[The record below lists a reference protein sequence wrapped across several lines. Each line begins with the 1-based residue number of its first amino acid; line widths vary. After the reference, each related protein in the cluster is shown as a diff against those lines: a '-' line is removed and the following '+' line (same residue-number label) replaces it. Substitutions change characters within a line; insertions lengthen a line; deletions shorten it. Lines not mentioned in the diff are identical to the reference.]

1 LQFNSFS
8 YLALLAI
15 VVAIF
20 WSLPQGNF
28 RRYYVLGL
36 SILFYGSW
44 SWKYTPIPIVICA
57 TSYLCARVIARNSDP
72 APDANP
78 ARARLAIW
86 IGVTVVLCI
95 LAFFKYRLFVLDN
108 LNQALQAYGHS
119 PVQLAFAF
127 GFPLGIS
134 FYSFEAISYLI
145 DTRQGRVK
153 NVRVTD
159 LFTFVMFWP
168 HLIAGPIVRVR
179 ELVPQLAFQK
189 RFENTMLLK
198 GMDRLIWG
206 LVQKNLIANNI
217 GTWVDEG
224 FLPQSIRL
232 NTTLD
237 NWFLAFGFGLQVYF
251 DFASYSNMA
260 IGAAQLIGI
269 VLPENFRFPYH
280 AKNPSD
286 FWSRW
291 HMTLSRWIRDYLFFP
306 VNAKY
311 QASPVALYCS
321 LIGIMALVGLWHG
334 AGWGFV
340 IWGIMHGFYLVIY
353 RVSERFTESR
363 PNLAQS
369 SAFQGVWRVF
379 TLLAVMAAWIPF
391 RASSAAQA
399 MHMLRT
405 MVVPNSLRP
414 SYSINFYLIT
424 ILVGAIALI
433 EPWMAQRFDQ
443 LEGYFRGSGNRAL
456 TNLLVWRPL
465 LYSFGLLLFLIFD
478 DQNTQFI
485 YFQF

>member
-8 YLALLAI
+8 YLAILGI

-20 WSLPQGNF
+20 WTLPKGNP
-28 RRYYVLGL
+28 RRWFVLAL

-44 SWKYTPIPIVICA
+44 SWKYAPIPVIICA
-57 TSYLCARVIARNSDP
+57 ISYVCARAIVRNPSR
-72 APDANP
+72 
-78 ARARLAIW
+78 ARAAVWTGAIL
-86 IGVTVVLCI
+86 VLFI
-95 LAFFKYRLFVLDN
+95 LGFFKYRNFFVDN
-108 LNQALQAYGHS
+108 LNQLLQLYGHS
-119 PVQLAFAF
+119 PVQAAFAF

-153 NVRVTD
+153 NVRIID

-189 RFENTMLLK
+189 PFERAMLLK
-198 GMDRLIWG
+198 GLDRLIWG

-217 GTWVDEG
+217 GSWVDEG
-224 FLPQSIRL
+224 FLPQSSRA

-237 NWFLAFGFGLQVYF
+237 NWVLAFAFGLQIYF
-251 DFASYSNMA
+251 DFSSYSDMA

-269 VLPENFRFPYH
+269 TLPENFRFPYH

-286 FWSRW
+286 FWTRW

-306 VNAKY
+306 INAKY
-311 QASPVALYCS
+311 QNNPAALYTS

-340 IWGIMHGFYLVIY
+340 IWGVMHGCYLVLY
-353 RVSERFTESR
+353 RISERCTENR
-363 PNLAQS
+363 PQLAQS
-369 SAFQGVWRVF
+369 PWFLGAWRVF
-379 TLLAVMAAWIPF
+379 TLFAVMAAWIPF
-391 RASSAAQA
+391 RASSAGQA
-399 MHMLRT
+399 THMLRT
-405 MVVPNSLRP
+405 MVIPGSLRP

-424 ILVGAIALI
+424 LLVALIALI
-433 EPWMAQRFDQ
+433 EPYVTERFHKLD
-443 LEGYFRGSGNRAL
+443 GFFNRSGSRML
-456 TNLLVWRPL
+456 LNLLAWRPL
-465 LYSFGLLLFLIFD
+465 VYAFGLLLFIIFD